1 MDTTKLRKRRL
12 GTNLKIKKEVEL
24 EVKKNEERKKMG
36 LICFTD
42 LTVKESYCLVI
53 KVNAICV
60 QIKA

>member
-1 MDTTKLRKRRL
+1 MKL
-12 GTNLKIKKEVEL
+12 KKEVEL
-24 EVKKNEERKKMG
+24 EVKKNEKRKKMG

>member
-1 MDTTKLRKRRL
+1 MKL
-12 GTNLKIKKEVEL
+12 KKEVEL
-24 EVKKNEERKKMG
+24 EVKKNEKKKMG